1 MELSA
6 SASLQPVVDLSLVPL
21 TDNPEVAFDLIAASN
36 LQTEVTPEPQSD
48 REATEAEEPEE
59 AADLQPDASDELK
72 ENEEPVE
79 DSEEEIPLEEVLDQS
94 ELDVKVFF
102 ETVFTPFKLARKC
115 FIWAGTTRRV
125 NDNAL

>member
-1 MELSA
+1 MQLSA

-36 LQTEVTPEPQSD
+36 LQTEVTPEPLNN

-72 ENEEPVE
+72 EKEEPVE
-79 DSEEEIPLEEVLDQS
+79 DSEEEIPLEEVLDHCN
-94 ELDVKVFF
+94 FF
-102 ETVFTPFKLARKC
+102 LSILGHPFFISD
-115 FIWAGTTRRV
+115 FIWFGLV
-125 NDNAL
+125 F

>member
-1 MELSA
+1 MCQVELSA

-36 LQTEVTPEPQSD
+36 LQTEATPEPQSN

-59 AADLQPDASDELK
+59 AAELQDDASNELTDK
-72 ENEEPVE
+72 EEPGE

-94 ELDVKVFF
+94 ELDVKFF
-102 ETVFTPFKLARKC
+102 FL
-115 FIWAGTTRRV
+115 
-125 NDNAL
+125 N